1 MNLEKIGSPLIKEV
15 PMRKFLFTFIFIIVF
30 AVPATAQQVLSIASI
45 VNDEVISRYDVNAR
59 IHLMINTSGLKDT
72 PAVRKRLK
80 IQVLNALIDEKLKMQ
95 EMERLNLDISK
106 AEIEGTISLIEKQN
120 RIPAGRLRQIV
131 KQIGLKQETL
141 EAQIKSDIAWRK
153 VVNRTLKRSVQVGN
167 DEIEERLEKL
177 KASQG
182 KPKMLVSEIFLPV
195 EDISRDKEV
204 YESSKRLIEQIREG
218 ASFRMLARQFSQSAT
233 AAKSGDLE
241 WVFQGQLEEEL
252 DETLALMKAGDVS
265 KPVRMLDGYYILY
278 LRKRRDAASTQG
290 DTIYTLSQLFLSNK
304 AEISVDRNAL
314 MQKSATTN
322 GSCEKFNGLAKEFNL
337 PNSGAIG
344 DIKQRNL
351 PPVIMEAIKDLP
363 LEVSSKIVPMEHG
376 DAIFMVCGKT
386 KTSGLPSKEQI
397 KNRITAERLELLAR
411 RHLRELR
418 RAAVIDIRQ

>member
-1 MNLEKIGSPLIKEV
+1 
-15 PMRKFLFTFIFIIVF
+15 MRNFLFTFIFIIVF
-30 AVPATAQQVLSIASI
+30 AVPAVAKQVQSIAAI
-45 VNDEVISRYDVNAR
+45 VNDEVVSRYDVNAR
-59 IHLMINTSGLKDT
+59 VHLTIHTSGLKDT
-72 PAVRKRLK
+72 PAIRKRLK
-80 IQVLNALIDEKLKMQ
+80 SQLLNTLINEKLKMQ

-106 AEIEGTISLIEKQN
+106 AEVESAISLVEKQN

-131 KQIGLKQETL
+131 KQIGLKQEIL
-141 EAQIKSDIAWRK
+141 EDQIKSNIAWMK
-153 VVNRTLKRSVQVGN
+153 VVKRTLNRFVQVGD

-177 KASQG
+177 KASQD

-195 EDISRDKEV
+195 EGASKDKEV
-204 YESSKRLIEQIREG
+204 YESAERLIGQIREG

-252 DETLALMKAGDVS
+252 DATLALMKSGDVS

-278 LRKRRDAASTQG
+278 LRKRRDASPKEN
-290 DTIYTLSQLFLSNK
+290 IVYSLSQLFLSNK
-304 AEISVDRNAL
+304 AKNHVDRNVL
-314 MQKSATTN
+314 MQKVADAN
-322 GSCEKFNGLAKEFNL
+322 GSCEKFNGLAKEFKL

-344 DIKQRNL
+344 DIKQKNL
-351 PPVIMEAIKDLP
+351 PPVIMEAIKDLS
-363 LEVSSKIVPMEHG
+363 LNVSSKIVPMEHG

-386 KTSGLPSKEQI
+386 KTSGLPSKERI
-397 KNRITAERLELLAR
+397 KSRITSERLELLAR